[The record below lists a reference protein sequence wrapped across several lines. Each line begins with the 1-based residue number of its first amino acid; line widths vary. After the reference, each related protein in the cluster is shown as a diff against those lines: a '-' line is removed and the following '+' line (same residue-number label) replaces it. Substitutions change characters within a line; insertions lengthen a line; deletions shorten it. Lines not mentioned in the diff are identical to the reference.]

1 MKLYTQQ
8 YLITMDGEEPFFT
21 EWFDRENNYRP
32 DLNMV
37 VYDLNNHRYTT
48 DGTTWH
54 HIESDHL

>member
-21 EWFDRENNYRP
+21 AWFDYDNNYRK

-37 VYDLNNHRYTT
+37 VYDLWNHQYST
-48 DGTTWH
+48 DGLEFKD
-54 HIESDHL
+54 IESDHL